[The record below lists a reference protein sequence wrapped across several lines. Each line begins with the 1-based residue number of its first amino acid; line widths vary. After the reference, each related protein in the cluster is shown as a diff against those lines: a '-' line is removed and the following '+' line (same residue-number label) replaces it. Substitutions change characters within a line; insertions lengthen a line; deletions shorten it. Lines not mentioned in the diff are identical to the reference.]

1 MRERKRVV
9 YIGEK
14 RMDKNIIINCV
25 KASIMFFIIYPIAY
39 IFFRYQM
46 FLNLLSLCL
55 FSLTVM
61 ETSEFKNFSNLNKK
75 EKINLTLIEMIKVVI
90 YVINFSVYLN

>member
-1 MRERKRVV
+1 
-9 YIGEK
+9 
-14 RMDKNIIINCV
+14 MDKNIIINYV
-25 KASIMFFIIYPIAY
+25 KASIIFFIIYPIAY

-55 FSLTVM
+55 FSLTVI
-61 ETSEFKNFSNLNKK
+61 EISEFKNFSSLNKK

>member
-1 MRERKRVV
+1 
-9 YIGEK
+9 
-14 RMDKNIIINCV
+14 MDKNIIINCV
-25 KASIMFFIIYPIAY
+25 KALIMFFIIYPIAY

-61 ETSEFKNFSNLNKK
+61 KISEFKNFSSLNKK

-90 YVINFSVYLN
+90 YVINFSIYLN

>member
-1 MRERKRVV
+1 
-9 YIGEK
+9 
-14 RMDKNIIINCV
+14 MDKNIIINCV
-25 KASIMFFIIYPIAY
+25 KASIMFLIIYPIAY

-46 FLNLLSLCL
+46 FLNLLSFCL

-61 ETSEFKNFSNLNKK
+61 EISEFKNFSSLNKK

>member
-1 MRERKRVV
+1 
-9 YIGEK
+9 
-14 RMDKNIIINCV
+14 MDKNIIINCV